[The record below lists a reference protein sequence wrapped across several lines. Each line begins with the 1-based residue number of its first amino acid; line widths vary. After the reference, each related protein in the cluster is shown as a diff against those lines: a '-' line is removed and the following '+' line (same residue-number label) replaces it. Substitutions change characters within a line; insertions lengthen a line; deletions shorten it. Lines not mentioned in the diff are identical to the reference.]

1 MDEAFSQIIIDKLFE
16 DNPNLLI
23 NHHLES
29 FNEFYNSG
37 IQRIFRE
44 KNPIKIMKDQDPNT
58 GNFNLRCNLYLAG
71 KNGDKLYYGKPI
83 IYDDD
88 RAHFMYPNE
97 ARLRNMTYGITI
109 HYDVDLEFFIADPLK
124 EFPTEPT
131 YTSSLSKIFLGRFP
145 IMLFSDLC
153 ILKNMPS
160 HLRFEMGECRND
172 FGGYF
177 IIDGK
182 EKAIISQEKF
192 ADNMVY
198 VRDKV
203 NDIYSHAADIRSVS
217 EDASKPIRT
226 LSVRIITPT
235 DSYTNNQIVV
245 NLPNVRKPIPLFI
258 VMRALGVLS
267 DKNIIKY
274 CLLDLE
280 KYHTYID
287 LFIPSIHDAGEIFS
301 QSQALKYIAT
311 FTKHKTLSHALEIL
325 TNYFLPHIGEMNF
338 ISKAYYLGYMVK
350 ELLRVYT
357 KDNKPTDRDSF
368 RFKRIELPGTLIYDL
383 FKEYYT
389 KQQKNIYQKIDK
401 EFTYKKSIY
410 MDNFVGLIEQNYRD
424 FFAERMVEA
433 GFRKGFKGNWGSE
446 EATKRLGLC
455 QTLNRLS
462 YNSAL
467 SQLRKINLP
476 MDESAKIIKPR
487 LLNGSQWGI
496 IDPVDTPD
504 GGNVGLHKHM
514 SLGAYI
520 TTNCSSKS
528 LITWLRNNGL
538 RLLEESTTEFIGS
551 MTKLLVNG
559 NWIGIHSNPT
569 KIIDDFKIQRRLGL
583 ISLFFSIQWDI
594 PNQTIFFYTDAGRM
608 ARPVFYINKNSEN
621 IQTPSYFN
629 PTVLD
634 KIKNNDF
641 SWNQLTRGFKQK
653 IINVS
658 STSCKIYTP
667 NEMYNSSSHTPTDLA
682 IIEYIDT
689 AEEEGA
695 LIAYLDYD
703 LNKKP
708 YTNIEIH
715 PSLLL
720 GVMGNQI
727 VFPENNPLPRNLFAC
742 GQMRQAVSV
751 YHSNYT
757 NRIDKMGVVLN
768 YGQTPLVKSRYLK
781 KINNEQ
787 HPYGENVIAAIM
799 CYGGYNVEDSIL
811 FNEGSIKRGLF
822 NTTYFNS
829 YESFEET
836 ENVGNSTIDSRFVN
850 IEESNVIG
858 LKQGA
863 DYSNL
868 DKYGIVKENTPLT
881 EKTVLIGKVIN
892 NPDNVELSTDDSVLP
907 KKGQLGYVDK
917 TFITETQEG
926 ARLAKVRVRN
936 ERIPGIGDKFC
947 SRCGQKGTIGLII
960 PEENMP
966 FTKDGLKPDIIINPH
981 ALPSRMTIG
990 QLVET
995 LMGKACAMYG
1005 GFGDCTAFMNKG
1017 QKATSFGN
1025 MLTNVGY
1032 NSSGNQI
1039 LYNGE
1044 SGEQMFAE
1052 IFMGPTYY
1060 MRLKHM
1066 VKDKINYRSKGPR
1079 TLLTRQTVQGRA
1091 NDGGLRIGE
1100 MERDG
1105 VAAHGAMHFLQESML
1120 VRGDEYY
1127 MAICNKTGMTAIYN
1141 ESYNLFLS
1149 PIADGPIRF
1158 SGSLTDNLNIE
1169 NVSKFGRSF
1178 SILRIPYAFKLLMQE
1193 LSTMNVQ
1200 MRIITQDNIDQIS
1213 NLSFSDNIIKLTN
1226 SENKLNKVIKKIN
1239 SANNID
1245 LQINDL
1251 NNPPSSPLLSSKP
1264 DVINSSLNITKLD
1277 SPEGTP
1283 QLKPPSPLTGVS
1295 SYKADSPVPGSP
1307 IYGVDSPAYDWNN
1320 PPNKQ
1325 DSVSPV
1331 YHIDTPPSKSDL
1343 DTESS
1348 TSIQK
1353 SEGKEEVAGEKNE
1366 SKEPIEIKISVDNV
1380 EEKKQNKILE
1390 EKVNNLQKLIEN
1402 KQENIVINDENKEKD
1417 NIEKEPD
1424 TNKKGLLF
1432 LNEEDNKN
1440 EEEKKSD
1447 PDIKTI
1453 KLDK

>member
-1 MDEAFSQIIIDKLFE
+1 MDDAFSQIIIDKLFD

-71 KNGDKLYYGKPI
+71 KKGDKLYYGKPI

-131 YTSSLSKIFLGRFP
+131 YTSTISKIFLGRFP

-160 HLRFEMGECRND
+160 HLRFELGECRND

-192 ADNMVY
+192 ADNMLY

-226 LSVRIITPT
+226 LSVRIVAPS

-267 DKNIIKY
+267 DKEIIKY

-287 LFIPSIHDAGEIFS
+287 LFVPSIHDAGEIFS
-301 QSQALKYIAT
+301 QNQALKYIAT
-311 FTKHKTLSHALEIL
+311 FTKHKTIAHSLEIL
-325 TNYFLPHIGEMNF
+325 TNYFVPHIGEINF

-357 KDNKPTDRDSF
+357 KDIKPTDRDSF
-368 RFKRIELPGTLIYDL
+368 RFKRIELPGSLIYDL

-401 EFTYKKSIY
+401 EFTYKKAIY

-424 FFAERMVEA
+424 FFSERIVET
-433 GFRKGFKGNWGSE
+433 GFKKGYKGNWGSE

-476 MDESAKIIKPR
+476 MDESAKIVKPR

-514 SLGAYI
+514 ALGAYI
-520 TTNCSSKS
+520 TTNCSSKP
-528 LITWLRNNGL
+528 LIIWLRNNGL

-551 MTKLLVNG
+551 MTKLIVNG
-559 NWIGIHSNPT
+559 NWVGVHSNPT
-569 KIIDDFKIQRRLGL
+569 QIIDNFKMQRRLGL
-583 ISLFFSIQWDI
+583 ISIFFSIQWDI

-608 ARPVFYINKNSEN
+608 SRPVFYINKDSQNN
-621 IQTPSYFN
+621 NTPSYSN
-629 PTVLD
+629 PTVFE

-641 SWNQLTRGFKQK
+641 SWDQLTRGFKKK
-653 IINVS
+653 IINVPP
-658 STSCKIYTP
+658 TSCNIYTSK
-667 NEMYNSSSHTPTDLA
+667 EMYNSTSHNPDDLA
-682 IIEYIDT
+682 IIDYIDT

-695 LIAYLDYD
+695 LIAYLDY
-703 LNKKP
+703 NFNIKP

-727 VFPENNPLPRNLFAC
+727 VFPENNPLPRDLFAC

-781 KINNEQ
+781 KISNEQ
-787 HPYGENVIAAIM
+787 HPYGENVIAAVM

-836 ENVGNSTIDSRFVN
+836 ENVGNSSIDSRFVN
-850 IEESNVIG
+850 IEESNVTG

-868 DKYGIVKENTPLT
+868 DKFGIIKENTPLT

-907 KKGQLGYVDK
+907 KKGQLGFVDK

-995 LMGKACAMYG
+995 LMGKACVMYG

-1017 QKATSFGN
+1017 QKATSFGK

-1032 NSSGNQI
+1032 NSTGNQL

-1044 SGEQMFAE
+1044 SGEQMYAE

-1105 VAAHGAMHFLQESML
+1105 IAAHGAMHFLQESML

-1127 MAICNKTGMTAIYN
+1127 MAVCNKTGMTAIYN

-1158 SGSLTDNLNIE
+1158 SGSLTDNLNIQ

-1200 MRIITQDNIDQIS
+1200 MRIITKDNIDQIS

-1239 SANNID
+1239 STKNTES
-1245 LQINDL
+1245 QVEK
-1251 NNPPSSPLLSSKP
+1251 SSSVPISTESDTDFSKP
-1264 DVINSSLNITKLD
+1264 SLIN
-1277 SPEGTP
+1277 P
-1283 QLKPPSPLTGVS
+1283 QL
-1295 SYKADSPVPGSP
+1295 DSP
-1307 IYGVDSPAYDWNN
+1307 IYGLQPDTPPFKPVSNSQQYGLESPTSKLDTNSPPYKLINDSPAF
-1320 PPNKQ
+1320 
-1325 DSVSPV
+1325 
-1331 YHIDTPPSKSDL
+1331 HIDTPSENAS
-1343 DTESS
+1343 ESENP
-1348 TSIQK
+1348 IQNAEGV
-1353 SEGKEEVAGEKNE
+1353 SELAGEKNVT
-1366 SKEPIEIKISVDNV
+1366 KEPIEIKISVDNV
-1380 EEKKQNKILE
+1380 EDKKQNKILE
-1390 EKVNNLQKLIEN
+1390 EKVDNLQKMIEN
-1402 KQENIVINDENKEKD
+1402 KQESVIINED
-1417 NIEKEPD
+1417 NQEKENDDQGSD

-1432 LNEEDNKN
+1432 LNEEKNKD

-1447 PDIKTI
+1447 PNTKTI
-1453 KLDK
+1453 ILDK

>member
-1 MDEAFSQIIIDKLFE
+1 MDDAFSQIIIDKLFD

-131 YTSSLSKIFLGRFP
+131 YTSTISKIFLGRFP

-160 HLRFEMGECRND
+160 HLRFELGECRND

-192 ADNMVY
+192 ADNMLY

-226 LSVRIITPT
+226 LSVRIVAPT

-267 DKNIIKY
+267 DKEIIKY

-287 LFIPSIHDAGEIFS
+287 LFIPCIHDAGEIFS
-301 QSQALKYIAT
+301 QNQALKYIAT
-311 FTKHKTLSHALEIL
+311 FTKHKTVSHSLEIL

-357 KDNKPTDRDSF
+357 KDIKPTDRDSF
-368 RFKRIELPGTLIYDL
+368 RFKRIELPGSLIYDL

-424 FFAERMVEA
+424 FFSERIVET
-433 GFRKGFKGNWGSE
+433 GFKKGYKGNWGSE

-462 YNSAL
+462 YNAAL

-476 MDESAKIIKPR
+476 MVLTKIVKPR

-514 SLGAYI
+514 ALGAYI
-520 TTNCSSKS
+520 TTNCSSKP

-551 MTKLLVNG
+551 MTKLIVNG
-559 NWIGIHSNPT
+559 NWVGVHSNPIQ
-569 KIIDDFKIQRRLGL
+569 IIDNFKMQRRLGL

-608 ARPVFYINKNSEN
+608 SRPVFYFNKDSQNN
-621 IQTPSYFN
+621 KYPSYIN

-641 SWNQLTRGFKQK
+641 SWDQLTRGLKKK
-653 IINVS
+653 IINVLP
-658 STSCKIYTP
+658 TSCNIYTSK
-667 NEMYNSSSHTPTDLA
+667 EMYNSSSHNPDDLA
-682 IIEYIDT
+682 IIDYIDT

-695 LIAYLDYD
+695 LIAYSDYD
-703 LNKKP
+703 FNIKP

-727 VFPENNPLPRNLFAC
+727 VFPENNPLPRDLFAC

-781 KINNEQ
+781 KISNEQ
-787 HPYGENVIAAIM
+787 HPYGENVIAAVM

-850 IEESNVIG
+850 IEESNVTG

-868 DKYGIVKENTPLT
+868 DKFGIIKENTPLT

-907 KKGQLGYVDK
+907 KKGQLGFVDK

-936 ERIPGIGDKFC
+936 ERIPSIGDKFC
-947 SRCGQKGTIGLII
+947 SRCGQKGTIGVII

-995 LMGKACAMYG
+995 LMGKACVMYG

-1017 QKATSFGN
+1017 QKATSFGK

-1032 NSSGNQI
+1032 NSTGNQL

-1044 SGEQMFAE
+1044 SGEQMYAE

-1105 VAAHGAMHFLQESML
+1105 IAAHGAMHFLQESML

-1127 MAICNKTGMTAIYN
+1127 MAVCNKTGMTAIYN

-1158 SGSLTDNLNIE
+1158 SGSLTDNLNIQ

-1200 MRIITQDNIDQIS
+1200 MRIITKDNIDQIS

-1239 SANNID
+1239 SANNMQ

-1251 NNPPSSPLLSSKP
+1251 DKPSSPPLSSQSDSNFSRP
-1264 DVINSSLNITKLD
+1264 SINSTQLD
-1277 SPEGTP
+1277 SPIYGPPPGTP
-1283 QLKPPSPLTGVS
+1283 QLNP
-1295 SYKADSPVPGSP
+1295 DSNYVPNSTQ
-1307 IYGVDSPAYDWNN
+1307 YGLDS
-1320 PPNKQ
+1320 
-1325 DSVSPV
+1325 
-1331 YHIDTPPSKSDL
+1331 PPSKSDS
-1343 DTESS
+1343 ES
-1348 TSIQK
+1348 
-1353 SEGKEEVAGEKNE
+1353 
-1366 SKEPIEIKISVDNV
+1366 P
-1380 EEKKQNKILE
+1380 
-1390 EKVNNLQKLIEN
+1390 
-1402 KQENIVINDENKEKD
+1402 
-1417 NIEKEPD
+1417 P
-1424 TNKKGLLF
+1424 
-1432 LNEEDNKN
+1432 
-1440 EEEKKSD
+1440 
-1447 PDIKTI
+1447 
-1453 KLDK
+1453 

>member
-1 MDEAFSQIIIDKLFE
+1 MDDAFSQIIIDKLFE

-131 YTSSLSKIFLGRFP
+131 YTSSISKIFLGRFP

-153 ILKNMPS
+153 ILKNMPP

-192 ADNMVY
+192 ADNMLY

-226 LSVRIITPT
+226 LSVRIVSPT

-245 NLPNVRKPIPLFI
+245 NLPNVRKPMPLFI

-267 DKNIIKY
+267 DKDIIKY

-287 LFIPSIHDAGEIFS
+287 LFIPCIHDAGEIFS
-301 QSQALKYIAT
+301 QNQALKYIAT
-311 FTKHKTLSHALEIL
+311 FTKHKTVSHSLEIL

-357 KDNKPTDRDSF
+357 KDIKPTDRDSF
-368 RFKRIELPGTLIYDL
+368 RFKRIELPGSLIYDL

-424 FFAERMVEA
+424 FFSERIVET
-433 GFRKGFKGNWGSE
+433 GFKKGYKGNWGSE

-476 MDESAKIIKPR
+476 MVLTKIVKPR

-514 SLGAYI
+514 ALGAYI
-520 TTNCSSKS
+520 TTNCSSKP
-528 LITWLRNNGL
+528 LILWLRNNGL
-538 RLLEESTTEFIGS
+538 RLLEENTIEFIGS
-551 MTKLLVNG
+551 MTKLIVNG
-559 NWIGIHSNPT
+559 NWVGVHSNPT
-569 KIIDDFKIQRRLGL
+569 QIINNFKLQRRLGL

-608 ARPVFYINKNSEN
+608 SRPVFYINKDSQNKNS
-621 IQTPSYFN
+621 PSYIN
-629 PTVLD
+629 PKVLE

-641 SWNQLTRGFKQK
+641 SWDQLTRGFKK
-653 IINVS
+653 KNINVPP
-658 STSCKIYTP
+658 TSCKIYTSK
-667 NEMYNSSSHTPTDLA
+667 EMYNSSSHNPNDLA
-682 IIEYIDT
+682 IIDYIDT

-703 LNKKP
+703 FNIKP

-727 VFPENNPLPRNLFAC
+727 VFPENNPLPRDLFAC

-768 YGQTPLVKSRYLK
+768 YGQSPLVKSRYLK
-781 KINNEQ
+781 KISNEQ

-836 ENVGNSTIDSRFVN
+836 ENVGNSSIDSRFVN
-850 IEESNVIG
+850 IEETNVIG

-868 DKYGIVKENTPLT
+868 DKFGIIKENTPLT

-892 NPDNVELSTDDSVLP
+892 NPDNVDLSNDDSVLP
-907 KKGQLGYVDK
+907 KKGQLGFVDK

-936 ERIPGIGDKFC
+936 ERIPSIGDKFC

-995 LMGKACAMYG
+995 LMGKACVMYG

-1017 QKATSFGN
+1017 QKATSFGK

-1032 NSSGNQI
+1032 NSTGNQL

-1044 SGEQMFAE
+1044 SGEQMYAE

-1105 VAAHGAMHFLQESML
+1105 IAAHGAMHFLQESML

-1127 MAICNKTGMTAIYN
+1127 MAVCNKTGMTAIYN

-1158 SGSLTDNLNIE
+1158 SGSLTDNLNIQ

-1200 MRIITQDNIDQIS
+1200 MRIITKDNIDQIS
-1213 NLSFSDNIIKLTN
+1213 NLSFSDNIIKLTH

-1239 SANNID
+1239 SANNIESS
-1245 LQINDL
+1245 INKPAL
-1251 NNPPSSPLLSSKP
+1251 SLSSSSDFIKP
-1264 DVINSSLNITKLD
+1264 SLNSSQLD
-1277 SPEGTP
+1277 SPIYGSPPETP
-1283 QLKPPSPLTGVS
+1283 QLKPAPDSSNYRPISQQYGIDSNPSKEDT
-1295 SYKADSPVPGSP
+1295 
-1307 IYGVDSPAYDWNN
+1307 DSPAF
-1320 PPNKQ
+1320 
-1325 DSVSPV
+1325 
-1331 YHIDTPPSKSDL
+1331 HIDTPPDSPAFHI
-1343 DTESS
+1343 DTPPASPAVDAPLNSESP
-1348 TSIQK
+1348 IPNQK
-1353 SEGKEEVAGEKNE
+1353 AEGNEELAGENNVN
-1366 SKEPIEIKISVDNV
+1366 KEPIEIKISVDNV

-1390 EKVNNLQKLIEN
+1390 EKVNNLQKMIEN
-1402 KQENIVINDENKEKD
+1402 KQESIVIKEDKKENDNSEQES
-1417 NIEKEPD
+1417 D
-1424 TNKKGLLF
+1424 TNKKGILF
-1432 LNEEDNKN
+1432 LNEEKSKN

-1447 PDIKTI
+1447 PNTKTI
-1453 KLDK
+1453 ILDK